1 MPSDPVLRGV
11 PRPPPGSPKL
21 PRDRGR
27 LLTAAQ
33 VATELFFGTVSPTW
47 VRRHVT
53 PKVVL
58 GHSTVRFY
66 EHDVLHWIASRRSCP
81 SGIAS
86 T

>member
-1 MPSDPVLRGV
+1 MPSARVLRSV
-11 PRPPPGSPKL
+11 LRPPPGPPKL
-21 PRDRGR
+21 PPGRGR

-33 VATELFFGTVSPTW
+33 VSAELFDDTVSPTW

-58 GHSTVRFY
+58 GYSTVRFY

-81 SGIAS
+81 SGIVS